1 MCFAGGDGVSRSTD
15 NGANWSVV
23 GLWGSQVYALTFN
36 SNGQLFAGT
45 DGGAF
50 RSTDKG
56 STWVPISYR
65 ISGGHQGYCPH
76 CQFKWLFVCWNNSM
90 EACIRANNQHS
101 LWFRKKI
108 SLPSAFVLKQN
119 YPNPF
124 NPTTTI
130 SYSLPYR
137 SNVRIVVT
145 NTLGQQ
151 VATLEN
157 GDREAGIHEVEWQ
170 ANYASGIYFYRIEAV
185 STSNSKSRFV
195 QVKEDASVEIIGLC
209 LDHKLLPLFAMS
221 YDSLT
226 ARCVTW
232 FKSSG
237 FIKQSKENGMDST
250 LQAMLANEFHY
261 PKSGYGFRCCIG
273 K

>member
-1 MCFAGGDGVSRSTD
+1 VFRSTDDGNNWVLVYSGSGFTSLAFNSGGYVFAGGDGVSRSTD

-56 STWVPISYR
+56 STWVPISTGLV
-65 ISGGHQGYCPH
+65 GGTRVLSLIVNSNGY
-76 CQFKWLFVCWNNSM
+76 LFAGTINGGVYQSEQSTLAM
-90 EACIRANNQHS
+90 VQEENQ
-101 LWFRKKI
+101 
-108 SLPSAFVLKQN
+108 LPSAFVLKQN

-195 QVKEDASVEIIGLC
+195 QVK
-209 LDHKLLPLFAMS
+209 KMLLL
-221 YDSLT
+221 
-226 ARCVTW
+226 
-232 FKSSG
+232 K
-237 FIKQSKENGMDST
+237 
-250 LQAMLANEFHY
+250 
-261 PKSGYGFRCCIG
+261 
-273 K
+273 